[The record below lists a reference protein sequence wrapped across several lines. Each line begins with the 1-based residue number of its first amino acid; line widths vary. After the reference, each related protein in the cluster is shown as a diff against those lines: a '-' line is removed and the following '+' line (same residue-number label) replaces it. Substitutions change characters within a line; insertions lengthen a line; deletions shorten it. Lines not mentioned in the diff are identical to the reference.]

1 MADGL
6 KRGDVVVVSIPGEY
20 GKPRP
25 AVVVQSDFLA
35 GRSQGVIVCPVTSK
49 IVEVERTRPRLQPD
63 GRNGLRRTSQVMS
76 DKITTVHLRKVGS
89 KMGSVSEQDLQKID
103 FSLSLVLGF
112 LD

>member
-25 AVVVQSDFLA
+25 AVVVQSDFLSR
-35 GRSQGVIVCPVTSK
+35 RSQAVIVCPVTSK
-49 IVEVERTRPRLQPD
+49 IVEVEKIRPRLQPD
-63 GRNGLRRTSQVMS
+63 GRNGLRRASQVMS
-76 DKITTVHLRKVGS
+76 DKITTVHVRKVGPRI
-89 KMGSVSEQDLQKID
+89 GSVTEQDLQKID